1 MPVIPAIILVL
12 ILGFLFGRIFKDYSI
27 LKWSDQTVNI
37 LLYCLLFIFGLS
49 LGQRK
54 DLLEN
59 IGQMGVEISI
69 LTLAAMVGS
78 VIVAKIVYHL
88 FYLRRSNEK

>member
-1 MPVIPAIILVL
+1 MPVTLAIILVL
-12 ILGFLFGRIFKDYSI
+12 ILGFFLGRIFKDYSI
-27 LKWSDQTVNI
+27 LKWSDKTVNI

-59 IGQMGVEISI
+59 IGQIGVEISI
-69 LTLAAMVGS
+69 LTLAAMLGS
-78 VIVAKIVYHL
+78 VIVAKIVYQI
-88 FYLRRSNEK
+88 FYLRQTNEK

>member
-1 MPVIPAIILVL
+1 MPVTLAIILVL
-12 ILGFLFGRIFKDYSI
+12 ILGFFLGRIFKDYSI
-27 LKWSDQTVNI
+27 LKWSDKTVNI

-59 IGQMGVEISI
+59 MGQMGVEISI
-69 LTLAAMVGS
+69 LTLAAMLGS
-78 VIVAKIVYHL
+78 AIVAKIVYHI
-88 FYLRRSNEK
+88 FYLRKSNEK